1 VNKNQSKKL
10 RIRLLKLF
18 VSVFLS
24 IILIVLD
31 TRFSYLD
38 NFKKFTLTLLSPIY
52 VIVDLPSQII
62 DWVNDKGA
70 DNETLTVENNYLKS
84 QLFELKAKLQIYNNL
99 ALENQKISKL
109 LDSRYKIPNHDVL
122 LARVK
127 SVSQSRLSKKIIID
141 KGSNNGVALSQ
152 LIIGSDG
159 AVGQVTQVTPMFA
172 MVRLLTD
179 PTQFMPVKNSR
190 NGIRGI
196 TKGIASDEEGMII
209 EYVPLDSD
217 VKVGDLFLTSGIGNS
232 YPTGY
237 LVGRVTSIDDSLD
250 ASFLSISLQP
260 AQNMNK
266 LEMVLIVKGKND

>member
-1 VNKNQSKKL
+1 M
-10 RIRLLKLF
+10 RLLKLF
-18 VSVFLS
+18 VPVLLS

-52 VIVDLPSQII
+52 VIVDLPSQVI

-70 DNETLTVENNYLKS
+70 DNDTLIGENDYLKG
-84 QLFELKAKLQIYNNL
+84 QLLELKVRLQTYNNL

-109 LDSRYKIPNHDVL
+109 LDSSYEIPNHDVL
-122 LARVK
+122 LARIK
-127 SVSQSRLSKKIIID
+127 SISQSRLSKKIVID
-141 KGSNNGVALSQ
+141 KGSNDGVALSQ

-159 AVGQVTQVTPMFA
+159 AVGQVTQVTPMFTT
-172 MVRLLTD
+172 VRLLTD

-196 TKGIASDEEGMII
+196 TKGMASTEKGMIV

-232 YPTGY
+232 YPSGY
-237 LVGRVTSIDDSLD
+237 LVGRVSSIDDSLD
-250 ASFLSISLQP
+250 ASFLSITLEP

-266 LEMVLIVKGKND
+266 LEMVLIVKGKNE

>member
-1 VNKNQSKKL
+1 M
-10 RIRLLKLF
+10 RLVKLF
-18 VSVFLS
+18 VPVLLS

-52 VIVDLPSQII
+52 VIVYLPSQVI

-70 DNETLTVENNYLKS
+70 DNENLIGENDYLKG
-84 QLFELKAKLQIYNNL
+84 QLIELKARLQTYNNL
-99 ALENQKISKL
+99 ALENKKISKL
-109 LDSRYKIPNHDVL
+109 LNSSYEIPNHAVL
-122 LARVK
+122 LANVM
-127 SVSQSRLSKKIIID
+127 SISQSRLSKKIVID
-141 KGSNNGVALSQ
+141 KGSNDEVALSQ
-152 LIIGSDG
+152 LVIASNGV
-159 AVGQVTQVTPMFA
+159 VGQVTQVTPMFA

-196 TKGIASDEEGMII
+196 TKGMASTEKGMIV

-232 YPTGY
+232 YPSGY

-250 ASFLSISLQP
+250 ASFLSITLQP
-260 AQNMNK
+260 SQNMNK
-266 LEMVLIVKGKND
+266 LEMALIVKGEND

>member
-1 VNKNQSKKL
+1 M
-10 RIRLLKLF
+10 RLLKLF
-18 VSVFLS
+18 VPVLLS

-52 VIVDLPSQII
+52 VIVDLPSQVF
-62 DWVNDKGA
+62 DWVNDKGN
-70 DNETLTVENNYLKS
+70 DNETLIGENAYLKG
-84 QLFELKAKLQIYNNL
+84 QLLELKARLQVFNNL
-99 ALENQKISKL
+99 ALENQKISEL
-109 LDSRYKIPNHDVL
+109 LDSSYEIPDHNVL

-127 SVSQSRLSKKIIID
+127 SISQSRLSSKIVID
-141 KGSNNGVALSQ
+141 KGLNDEVALSQ
-152 LIIGSDG
+152 LVIASNGV
-159 AVGQVTQVTPMFA
+159 VGQITLVTPMFST
-172 MVRLLTD
+172 VRLLSD

-196 TKGIASDEEGMII
+196 TKGMASNKKGMIV

-232 YPTGY
+232 YPSGY

-250 ASFLSISLQP
+250 DSFLSITLQP

>member
-1 VNKNQSKKL
+1 M
-10 RIRLLKLF
+10 RLLKLF
-18 VSVFLS
+18 VPVLLS

-52 VIVDLPSQII
+52 VIVDLPSQVIN
-62 DWVNDKGA
+62 WVNDKGA
-70 DNETLTVENNYLKS
+70 DNEILIGENDYLKS
-84 QLFELKAKLQIYNNL
+84 QLIELKARLQTYNNL
-99 ALENQKISKL
+99 ALENQKISEL
-109 LDSRYKIPNHDVL
+109 LDSSYEIPNHDVL

-127 SVSQSRLSKKIIID
+127 SISQSRLSKKIVID
-141 KGSNNGVALSQ
+141 KGSNDQVSLSQ

-159 AVGQVTQVTPMFA
+159 VVGQVTQVTPMFST
-172 MVRLLTD
+172 VRLLTD

-196 TKGIASDEEGMII
+196 SKGVASNEEGMIV

-232 YPTGY
+232 YPSGY
-237 LVGRVTSIDDSLD
+237 LVGRVTSIDDSVD
-250 ASFLSISLQP
+250 ASFLSITLQP
-260 AQNMNK
+260 SQNMNK
-266 LEMVLIVKGKND
+266 LEMVLIIKGKND

>member
-1 VNKNQSKKL
+1 M
-10 RIRLLKLF
+10 RLVKLF
-18 VSVFLS
+18 VPVLLS

-52 VIVDLPSQII
+52 VIVDLPSQVI

-70 DNETLTVENNYLKS
+70 DNETLIGENDYLKG
-84 QLFELKAKLQIYNNL
+84 QLIELKARLQTYNNL
-99 ALENQKISKL
+99 ALENKKISKL
-109 LDSRYKIPNHDVL
+109 LNSSYEIPNHAVL
-122 LARVK
+122 LANVM
-127 SVSQSRLSKKIIID
+127 SISQSRLSKKIVID
-141 KGSNNGVALSQ
+141 KGSNDEVALSQ
-152 LIIGSDG
+152 LVIASNGV
-159 AVGQVTQVTPMFA
+159 VGQVTQVTPMFA

-196 TKGIASDEEGMII
+196 TKGMASTEKGMIV

-250 ASFLSISLQP
+250 ASFLSITLQP
-260 AQNMNK
+260 SQNMNK
-266 LEMVLIVKGKND
+266 LEMALIVKGEND

>member
-1 VNKNQSKKL
+1 M
-10 RIRLLKLF
+10 RLLKLF
-18 VSVFLS
+18 VPVFLS

-38 NFKKFTLTLLSPIY
+38 NFKKFTLTILSPIY
-52 VIVDLPSQII
+52 VIVDLPSQVI

-70 DNETLTVENNYLKS
+70 DNDILISENDYLEG
-84 QLFELKAKLQIYNNL
+84 QLLELKVRLQIFNNL

-109 LDSRYKIPNHDVL
+109 LDSSYEIPNHDVL
-122 LARVK
+122 LARIK
-127 SVSQSRLSKKIIID
+127 SISQSRLSKKIVID
-141 KGSNNGVALSQ
+141 KGSNDRVVLYQ

-159 AVGQVTQVTPMFA
+159 VVGQVTQVTPMFA
-172 MVRLLTD
+172 TVRLLTD

-196 TKGIASDEEGMII
+196 TKGMASTEKGMIV

-217 VKVGDLFLTSGIGNS
+217 VKVGDLFVTSGIGNS
-232 YPTGY
+232 YPSGY
-237 LVGRVTSIDDSLD
+237 IVGRVSLINDSLD
-250 ASFLSISLQP
+250 ASFLSITLEP

-266 LEMVLIVKGKND
+266 LDMVLIVKGKNE

>member
-1 VNKNQSKKL
+1 M
-10 RIRLLKLF
+10 RLLKLF
-18 VSVFLS
+18 VPVLLS

-52 VIVDLPSQII
+52 IIVDLPNQVIN
-62 DWVNDKGA
+62 WVNDKGA
-70 DNETLTVENNYLKS
+70 DNEILIGENDYLKS
-84 QLFELKAKLQIYNNL
+84 QLIELKARLQTYNNL
-99 ALENQKISKL
+99 ALENQKISEL
-109 LDSRYKIPNHDVL
+109 LDSSYEIPNHDVL

-127 SVSQSRLSKKIIID
+127 SISQSRLSKKIVID
-141 KGSNNGVALSQ
+141 KGSNDQVSLSQ

-159 AVGQVTQVTPMFA
+159 VVGQVTQVTPMFST
-172 MVRLLTD
+172 VRLLTD

-196 TKGIASDEEGMII
+196 SKGVASNEEGMIV

-217 VKVGDLFLTSGIGNS
+217 VKVGDLFLTSGIGNL
-232 YPTGY
+232 YPSGY

-250 ASFLSISLQP
+250 ASFLSITLQP
-260 AQNMNK
+260 SQNMNK
-266 LEMVLIVKGKND
+266 LEMVLIIKGKNGSNINEILI

>member
-1 VNKNQSKKL
+1 M
-10 RIRLLKLF
+10 RLLKLF
-18 VSVFLS
+18 VPVLLS

-52 VIVDLPSQII
+52 VIVDLPSQVIN
-62 DWVNDKGA
+62 WVNDKGA
-70 DNETLTVENNYLKS
+70 DNETLIGENDYLKS
-84 QLFELKAKLQIYNNL
+84 QLIELKARLQTYNNL
-99 ALENQKISKL
+99 ALENQKISEL
-109 LDSRYKIPNHDVL
+109 LDSSYEIPNHDVL

-127 SVSQSRLSKKIIID
+127 SISQSRLSNKIVVD
-141 KGSNNGVALSQ
+141 KGLNDEVALSQ
-152 LIIGSDG
+152 LVVASNGV
-159 AVGQVTQVTPMFA
+159 VGQVIHVTSMFST
-172 MVRLLTD
+172 VRLISD

-196 TKGIASDEEGMII
+196 TKGMASNEKGMIV

-232 YPTGY
+232 YPSGY

-250 ASFLSISLQP
+250 ASFLSITLQP
-260 AQNMNK
+260 SQNMNK
-266 LEMVLIVKGKND
+266 LEMVLIIKGKND

>member
-1 VNKNQSKKL
+1 M
-10 RIRLLKLF
+10 RLLKLF
-18 VSVFLS
+18 VPVLLS

-52 VIVDLPSQII
+52 VIVDLPSQVI

-70 DNETLTVENNYLKS
+70 VNDTLNGENEYLKG
-84 QLFELKAKLQIYNNL
+84 QLLELKVRLQTYNNL

-109 LDSRYKIPNHDVL
+109 LDSSYEIPNHDVL
-122 LARVK
+122 LARIK
-127 SVSQSRLSKKIIID
+127 SISQSRLSKKIVID
-141 KGSNNGVALSQ
+141 KGSNDGVSLSQ

-159 AVGQVTQVTPMFA
+159 AVGQVTQVTPMYA
-172 MVRLLTD
+172 TVRLLTD

-196 TKGIASDEEGMII
+196 TKGMASTEKGMIV

-217 VKVGDLFLTSGIGNS
+217 VKVGDLFVTSGIGNS
-232 YPTGY
+232 YPSGY
-237 LVGRVTSIDDSLD
+237 LVGIVSLIIDSLD
-250 ASFLSISLQP
+250 ASFLSITLEP

-266 LEMVLIVKGKND
+266 LEMVLIVKGKNE

>member
-1 VNKNQSKKL
+1 M
-10 RIRLLKLF
+10 RLLKLF
-18 VSVFLS
+18 VPVLLS

-52 VIVDLPSQII
+52 VIVDLPSQVI

-70 DNETLTVENNYLKS
+70 DNETLIGENDYLKG
-84 QLFELKAKLQIYNNL
+84 QLIELKARLQTYNNL
-99 ALENQKISKL
+99 ALENKKISKL
-109 LDSRYKIPNHDVL
+109 LNSSYEIPNHAVL
-122 LARVK
+122 LANVM
-127 SVSQSRLSKKIIID
+127 SISQSRLSKKIVID
-141 KGSNNGVALSQ
+141 KGSNDEVALSQ
-152 LIIGSDG
+152 LVIASNGV
-159 AVGQVTQVTPMFA
+159 VGQVTQVTPMFA

-196 TKGIASDEEGMII
+196 TKGMASTEKGMIV

-250 ASFLSISLQP
+250 ASFLSITLQP
-260 AQNMNK
+260 SQNMNK
-266 LEMVLIVKGKND
+266 LEMALIVKGEND

>member
-1 VNKNQSKKL
+1 M
-10 RIRLLKLF
+10 RLVKLF
-18 VSVFLS
+18 VPVLLS

-31 TRFSYLD
+31 ARFSYLD

-52 VIVDLPSQII
+52 VIVDLPSQVI

-70 DNETLTVENNYLKS
+70 DNENLIGENDYLKG
-84 QLFELKAKLQIYNNL
+84 QLIELKVRLQTYNNL

-109 LDSRYKIPNHDVL
+109 LDSSYEIPNHDVL
-122 LARVK
+122 LANVM
-127 SVSQSRLSKKIIID
+127 SISQSRLSKKIVID
-141 KGSNNGVALSQ
+141 KGSNYGVALSQ

-172 MVRLLTD
+172 TVRLLTD

-196 TKGIASDEEGMII
+196 TKGMASTKKSMIV
-209 EYVPLDSD
+209 EYVPLGSD

-232 YPTGY
+232 YPSGY
-237 LVGRVTSIDDSLD
+237 LVGRVTSLDDSLD
-250 ASFLSISLQP
+250 ASFLSITLQP
-260 AQNMNK
+260 SQNTNK
-266 LEMVLIVKGKND
+266 LEMVLIVKREND

>member
-1 VNKNQSKKL
+1 M
-10 RIRLLKLF
+10 RLVKLF
-18 VSVFLS
+18 VPVLLS

-52 VIVDLPSQII
+52 VIVDLPSQVIN
-62 DWVNDKGA
+62 WVNDKGA
-70 DNETLTVENNYLKS
+70 DNEILIGENDYLKS
-84 QLFELKAKLQIYNNL
+84 QLIELKARLQTYKNL
-99 ALENQKISKL
+99 ALENQKISEL
-109 LDSRYKIPNHDVL
+109 LDSSYGIPNHDVL

-127 SVSQSRLSKKIIID
+127 SISQSRLSNKIVID
-141 KGSNNGVALSQ
+141 KGSNDQVSLSQ

-159 AVGQVTQVTPMFA
+159 VVGLVTQVTPMFST
-172 MVRLLTD
+172 VRLLTD

-196 TKGIASDEEGMII
+196 SKGVASNEEGMMV

-232 YPTGY
+232 YPSGY

-250 ASFLSISLQP
+250 ASFLSITLQP
-260 AQNMNK
+260 SQNMNK
-266 LEMVLIVKGKND
+266 LEMVLIIKGNND

>member
-1 VNKNQSKKL
+1 M
-10 RIRLLKLF
+10 RLVKLF
-18 VSVFLS
+18 VPVLLS

-52 VIVDLPSQII
+52 VIVDLPSQVI

-70 DNETLTVENNYLKS
+70 DNETLIGENDYLKG
-84 QLFELKAKLQIYNNL
+84 QLIELKARLQTYNNL
-99 ALENQKISKL
+99 ALENKKISKL
-109 LDSRYKIPNHDVL
+109 LNSSYEIPNHAVL
-122 LARVK
+122 LANVM
-127 SVSQSRLSKKIIID
+127 SISQSRLSKKIVID
-141 KGSNNGVALSQ
+141 KGSNDEVALSQ
-152 LIIGSDG
+152 LVIASNGV
-159 AVGQVTQVTPMFA
+159 VGQVTQVTPMFA

-196 TKGIASDEEGMII
+196 TKGMASTEKGMIV

-232 YPTGY
+232 YPSGY

-250 ASFLSISLQP
+250 ASFLSITLQP
-260 AQNMNK
+260 SQNMNK
-266 LEMVLIVKGKND
+266 LEMALIVKGEND

>member
-1 VNKNQSKKL
+1 M
-10 RIRLLKLF
+10 RLLKLF
-18 VSVFLS
+18 VPVLLS

-52 VIVDLPSQII
+52 VIVDLPSQVI

-70 DNETLTVENNYLKS
+70 DNDTLIGENDYLKG
-84 QLFELKAKLQIYNNL
+84 QMLELKVRLQTYNNL

-109 LDSRYKIPNHDVL
+109 LDSSYEIPNHDVL
-122 LARVK
+122 LARIK
-127 SVSQSRLSKKIIID
+127 SISQSRLSKKIVID
-141 KGSNNGVALSQ
+141 KGSNDGVALSQ

-159 AVGQVTQVTPMFA
+159 AVGQVVQVTPMFA
-172 MVRLLTD
+172 TVRLLTD

-196 TKGIASDEEGMII
+196 TKGMASTEKDMIV

-232 YPTGY
+232 FPSGY
-237 LVGRVTSIDDSLD
+237 IVGRVSLINDSLD
-250 ASFLSISLQP
+250 ASFLSITLEP
-260 AQNMNK
+260 AQNINK
-266 LEMVLIVKGKND
+266 LEMVLIVKGKNE

>member
-1 VNKNQSKKL
+1 M
-10 RIRLLKLF
+10 RLLKLF
-18 VSVFLS
+18 VPVFLS

-52 VIVDLPSQII
+52 VIVDLPSQVI

-70 DNETLTVENNYLKS
+70 DNDTLIGENDYLKG
-84 QLFELKAKLQIYNNL
+84 QLLELKVRLQTYNNL

-109 LDSRYKIPNHDVL
+109 LDSSYEIPHHNVL
-122 LARVK
+122 LARIK
-127 SVSQSRLSKKIIID
+127 SISQSRLSRKIVID
-141 KGSNNGVALSQ
+141 KGSNDEVVLSQ

-159 AVGQVTQVTPMFA
+159 AVGQVVQVTPMFA
-172 MVRLLTD
+172 TVRLLTD

-196 TKGIASDEEGMII
+196 AKGIASNKKGMIV

-232 YPTGY
+232 FPSGY
-237 LVGRVTSIDDSLD
+237 LVGRVTSINDSLD
-250 ASFLSISLQP
+250 ASFLSIILQP

-266 LEMVLIVKGKND
+266 LEMVLIIKGKND